1 MKWLALA
8 GSIVGLIVALIR
20 LIRSCRE
27 EKKEEELGLI
37 ELREQTLALLAE
49 SWSLLQK
56 LEQNLKEEDLDQIL
70 DQDEKLEWITIRDHM
85 IGEGK
90 EFVSSGFEFVRSID
104 PNDRSLRVSTEQ
116 IYTQTSEL
124 IVTLR
129 ETEYNFTR
137 SLGPLFHPP
146 QNWRD

>member
-56 LEQNLKEEDLDQIL
+56 LEQNLKE
-70 DQDEKLEWITIRDHM
+70 
-85 IGEGK
+85 
-90 EFVSSGFEFVRSID
+90 
-104 PNDRSLRVSTEQ
+104 
-116 IYTQTSEL
+116 
-124 IVTLR
+124 
-129 ETEYNFTR
+129 
-137 SLGPLFHPP
+137 
-146 QNWRD
+146 